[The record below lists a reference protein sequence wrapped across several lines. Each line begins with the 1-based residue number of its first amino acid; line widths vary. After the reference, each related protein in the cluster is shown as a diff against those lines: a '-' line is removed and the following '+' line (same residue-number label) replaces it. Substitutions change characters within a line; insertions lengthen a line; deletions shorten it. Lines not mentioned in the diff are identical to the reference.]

1 MSLINEMLRDLEK
14 RRKREERCLSSREAP
29 VVVNENTPSK
39 FFWWA
44 GWALLVIV
52 IVWFGAKNIPG
63 MRLTEPLVSS
73 LPVQQEIAT
82 PAVIKQEHSVSV
94 IPAGVTENIPE
105 VNPLPAVIA
114 GNQNAGVAVTEKK
127 LAELLSLG
135 LVDSKDR
142 TQLSLTFAQL
152 PEYRLLQK
160 GTGATQLVVSFSQTQ
175 IGPDF
180 EVPQLTGS
188 LINRVSLVP
197 QKQTLQL
204 LVDLKESARVQSFQ
218 FVDNSDQGHRLLIEI
233 VAALPVV
240 KKPQPIA
247 TAEATPLVT
256 EQVIEKE
263 VPVVAVVSKNRKA
276 ISLDQ
281 QSYQAG
287 LKQLKQG
294 RLGAAEASFNQ
305 ALQVN
310 PTLLDARFQLI
321 KVLQQRRDIATAE
334 TVLQQG
340 LVLTPGN
347 LNLRKIYA
355 RLLLNAQ
362 RQDEAIKLLQT
373 TPLPGIVQDQEY
385 YALLAALYQESKQ
398 FEAASAIYAQL
409 LNIRPQVSLWWMG
422 MAISLEQSGSLEKA
436 RNAYQKA
443 LDLTGLSPDLQSFI
457 ESRLQAL

>member
-14 RRKREERCLSSREAP
+14 RRKREEHCLSSRETP

-52 IVWFGAKNIPG
+52 IIWFGAKNIPG
-63 MRLTEPLVSS
+63 LRLTELVVSS
-73 LPVQQEIAT
+73 PPVQQKIIT
-82 PAVIKQEHSVSV
+82 PAVKQEHSVAV
-94 IPAGVTENIPE
+94 TPAEVAGSTPE
-105 VNPLPAVIA
+105 DNPQPAVIA
-114 GNQNAGVAVTEKK
+114 ANQNAGGAVTEQK

-135 LVDSKDR
+135 VVDSKDR

-152 PEYRLLQK
+152 PDYRLLQK
-160 GTGATQLVVSFSQTQ
+160 SAGATQLVVSFSQTQ
-175 IGPDF
+175 IGADL
-180 EVPQLTGS
+180 EVPELTGG
-188 LINRVSLVP
+188 LIGRVSLIP

-204 LVDLKESARVQSFQ
+204 LVDLKESARLQSFQ
-218 FVDNSDQGHRLLIEI
+218 FVDTSAHGHRLQIEI

-240 KKPQPIA
+240 KKQQPIA
-247 TAEATPLVT
+247 TLEATPL
-256 EQVIEKE
+256 IPEKIVE
-263 VPVVAVVSKNRKA
+263 REEPVAAVVSKNRKPL
-276 ISLDQ
+276 SLDQ

-287 LKQLKQG
+287 LRQLKQG

-310 PTLLDARFQLI
+310 PNLLDARFQLI
-321 KVLQQRRDIATAE
+321 KILQQQMKLTMAE

-340 LVLTPGN
+340 LALTPGN

-355 RLLLNAQ
+355 RLLLNSQ

-422 MAISLEQSGSLEKA
+422 MAISLEQSGNLEKA